1 MEFKTWKDHIS
12 IGKTLSLHSL
22 VYEVNIG

>member
-1 MEFKTWKDHIS
+1 MEFKTLKDHIS

-22 VYEVNIG
+22 VYEVT